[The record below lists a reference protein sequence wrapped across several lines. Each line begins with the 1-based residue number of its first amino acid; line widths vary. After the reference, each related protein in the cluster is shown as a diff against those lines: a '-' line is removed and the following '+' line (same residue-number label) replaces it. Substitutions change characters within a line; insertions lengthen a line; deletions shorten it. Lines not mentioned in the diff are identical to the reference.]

1 MKMRSIAATFL
12 RLLAYIVPLWVHW
25 ELGLIIVGLR
35 FRRRTK
41 ELSAALIWRNPRQR
55 IQVRFSGGPSGV
67 G

>member
-12 RLLAYIVPLWVHW
+12 QLLAYIVPLWVHW
-25 ELGLIIVGLR
+25 EMGLIMVGIR
-35 FRRRTK
+35 FHRRTT
-41 ELSAALIWRNPRQR
+41 ELSAALIWRDSRQP